1 MKVIHLDNELSGNP
15 TIKEL
20 LEQGRSY
27 EAEESYDKAIKF
39 YTAVIK
45 KKPMNEMAYNRLMI
59 LYRKLKDYQKE
70 IAIIDQAIGLFESE
84 SNSGSGNKHADRK
97 IGKLSLTLGKLTGLI
112 DKKGKSL
119 YDPEPVASWKK
130 RKQLAKKRLK
140 TKKK

>member
-1 MKVIHLDNELSGNP
+1 MKIIHLDSELSGKA

-20 LEQGRSY
+20 FERARSF
-27 EAEESYDKAIKF
+27 EAEGNYDKAIKY
-39 YTAVIK
+39 YTAIIK
-45 KKPMNEMAYNRLMI
+45 KKPMNEAAYNRLMI
-59 LYRKLKDYQKE
+59 LYRKLKEYQKE
-70 IAIIDQAIGLFESE
+70 ITVIDQAIEIFESE
-84 SNSGSGNKHADRK
+84 ARSGDKQVEGK
-97 IGKLSLTLGKLTGLI
+97 IGKLSLSLGRLTGLI